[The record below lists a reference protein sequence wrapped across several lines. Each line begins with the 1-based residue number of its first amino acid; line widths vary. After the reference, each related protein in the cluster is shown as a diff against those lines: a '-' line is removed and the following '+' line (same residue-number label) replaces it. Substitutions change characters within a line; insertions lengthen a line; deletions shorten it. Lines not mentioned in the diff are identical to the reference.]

1 MYKQFVV
8 SMILILFVITC
19 NNLNTET
26 NIYGNWE
33 GSYNAHKVSFAF
45 KNDKT
50 CIYKYFDKQLGK
62 FEIINGDYK
71 VEFSKNP
78 ISLSIRNI
86 NQLNHSLYTIVEFI
100 GGDSIRIAGFSPKWK
115 LRPIAFE
122 ISKTINL
129 KRIQ

>member
-50 CIYKYFDKQLGK
+50 CIYKYVDLTVPNQ
-62 FEIINGDYK
+62 IIVRENTK
-71 VEFSKNP
+71 
-78 ISLSIRNI
+78 I
-86 NQLNHSLYTIVEFI
+86 
-100 GGDSIRIAGFSPKWK
+100 
-115 LRPIAFE
+115 
-122 ISKTINL
+122 
-129 KRIQ
+129 